1 MAQYLTWLM
10 LITIAMGMYLMN
22 GYSVVKEQP
31 IHRYVK
37 RKTGKGLSVVLHLLY
52 DTGFIPQYGQQL
64 LTLSTCYG
72 AAKSDRIIVVAAEKA
87 VA

>member
-1 MAQYLTWLM
+1 MVIDYCFPLPVAQIVAQYLTWLM

-37 RKTGKGLSVVLHLLY
+37 RKTGKGLSVVLHLFPHLN
-52 DTGFIPQYGQQL
+52 
-64 LTLSTCYG
+64 
-72 AAKSDRIIVVAAEKA
+72 AKL
-87 VA
+87 